1 MIAAIKIW
9 FYGLSQREQ
18 WLVGI
23 AGALGALVILIFGII
38 VPGIGAIENAEKA
51 HDAAVERRGRIEAM
65 VANAGTAKPSGAAV
79 SAADID
85 LVITQSAAENGF
97 DLLKST
103 GTAPGEVSFRIDSA
117 RAPALFGWLST
128 LEAQGIE
135 AGNLTLRGNAAG
147 AVTVEARLRRVR
159 P

>member
-1 MIAAIKIW
+1 MTAALKIW
-9 FYGLSQREQ
+9 FYGLSERER

-23 AGALGALVILIFGII
+23 AGALAAIVLLVFGLIL
-38 VPGIGAIENAEKA
+38 PGIGAIESAEEA

-65 VANAGTAKPSGAAV
+65 VANAGTSRPSGTAA

-97 DLLKST
+97 DLLKAA
-103 GTAPGEVSFRIDSA
+103 GNVPGEISFRIDSA
-117 RAPALFGWLST
+117 RAPALFGWLSA
-128 LEAQGIE
+128 LEAQGVE
-135 AGNLTLRGNAAG
+135 ASTLTLRGNAAG
-147 AVTVEARLRRVR
+147 AVTVEAKLRRVR